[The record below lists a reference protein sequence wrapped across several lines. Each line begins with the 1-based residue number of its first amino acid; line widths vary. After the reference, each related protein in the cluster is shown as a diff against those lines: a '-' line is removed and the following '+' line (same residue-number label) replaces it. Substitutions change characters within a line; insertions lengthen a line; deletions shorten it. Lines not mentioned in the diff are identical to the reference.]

1 MLRLT
6 PPPPKHSAFDVF
18 TMITIAAGYAIKGIL
33 ILIVLIVIGV
43 VYDDIG
49 KEIDSNDYYGIDIDL
64 TPLILSEVIC
74 EYS

>member
-1 MLRLT
+1 
-6 PPPPKHSAFDVF
+6 
-18 TMITIAAGYAIKGIL
+18 MITIAAGYAIKGIL